1 MVVVKGC
8 QVALLECKPFAI
20 PFDVGK
26 AWFGLLVV
34 EKLWATGDDNTG
46 ETVAIHLNL
55 IHELVILGGVLR
67 HLVLVE
73 GIEQEYAAVLL
84 LYLVD
89 LDKRV
94 VPSQRDKPDVVWQV
108 FLRVGIDIVDKK
120 MGQGG
125 GFSRAGIAQDA

>member
-1 MVVVKGC
+1 M
-8 QVALLECKPFAI
+8 
-20 PFDVGK
+20 
-26 AWFGLLVV
+26 

-55 IHELVILGGVLR
+55 IHELVILGGVLC

-94 VPSQRDKPDVVWQV
+94 VPAQRDKPDVVWQV

-125 GFSRAGIAQDA
+125 GFPRAGIAQDA